1 MILTSCKKSDDKKIK
16 PADYGSYG
24 SDFAR
29 KIAADFPD
37 RKPYSEGDNIGEELA
52 AMQLP
57 DTITLRAISN
67 KDGEWSPIVSVQLVV
82 DSPDGLTDLKNHKAS
97 KDIIFDLQGR
107 RITAR
112 DLRQGVFIING
123 KKRIVR

>member
-1 MILTSCKKSDDKKIK
+1 
-16 PADYGSYG
+16 
-24 SDFAR
+24 
-29 KIAADFPD
+29 
-37 RKPYSEGDNIGEELA
+37 
-52 AMQLP
+52 MQLP

-82 DSPDGLTDLKNHKAS
+82 DSPDGITDLKNRKAS